1 MKNIMEQGKISSEN
15 SENRIFRKEEK
26 NMSNIVG
33 LDLNIDQDFLA
44 NAVQQSVMM
53 GIAESLNGK
62 NEIVSQIV
70 KMVLTQKVD
79 KTGRISSYSRDNE
92 YTLLQ
97 YYVMKMLKEV
107 TAEEMQKM
115 VDEHREEITKAIRAE
130 LAKKVNYNKF
140 VDAFIDNVSSAVSNS
155 WCPRVEIT
163 FDKKD

>member
-1 MKNIMEQGKISSEN
+1 MA
-15 SENRIFRKEEK
+15 
-26 NMSNIVG
+26 NIVG
-33 LDLNIDQDFLA
+33 LDLNIDQDYLA

-79 KTGRISSYSRDNE
+79 KNGKISSYSSDNK
-92 YTLLQ
+92 YTLLE

-115 VDEHREEITKAIRAE
+115 VDEHREEITQTIRKE
-130 LAKKVNYNKF
+130 LSKKVNYNKF
-140 VDAFIDNVSSAVSNS
+140 VDAFIENVSTAVSDS
-155 WCPRVEIT
+155 WCPKIEIK
-163 FDKKD
+163 FEQAKNY